1 MKKKNILAWGISG
14 ICIGILMGV
23 VTSKDLFEEETRYV
37 QSRKKIQATELK
49 NIENKE
55 ADKSE
60 LIKRFRYERDMEY
73 SDINYEDGTLY
84 FKSYLFDI
92 TEEMKFNDGL
102 NIQFEGDKLS
112 WVMEIDKKFYGV
124 VSELEKGDIEVEK
137 NKIISNRTGKETKL
151 NAFLVEFKLDEKD
164 GKLKEIGREKKTFEE
179 YLNEK
184 ENKEYGKF
192 YSSEVKEYKDK
203 NKETV
208 EEEKIKAVKL
218 MKEKYNIAEVE
229 HIEVFNSDNRYY
241 LVIGYN
247 KKIEPVYILGDRKEN
262 KEYLIENENFK
273 IQLKSMFSYEDR
285 ILGADRFGNIF
296 EFNIDKDNVVM
307 KELSEN
313 EIRKKN
319 QGEFHMIGMIDEY
332 VYFRNYLPI
341 DSLTAYNIKEQK
353 FSVVYESEF
362 KTMDGID
369 MKDGY
374 ISLYIEPGVRAQK
387 MIGKLKGNK
396 IETIIDEIPYV
407 KGSTDYINN
416 DILIMEA
423 LNDQPEWGQDYG
435 TEIRVYKLNK

>member
-1 MKKKNILAWGISG
+1 MRRKNILAWGIGG
-14 ICIGILMGV
+14 ICIGILIGI

-55 ADKSE
+55 ENKSE

-73 SDINYEDGTLY
+73 SDIKYENETLY

-92 TEEMKFNDGL
+92 TEGMKFNDGL
-102 NIQFEGDKLS
+102 NIRFEGDKLS

-124 VSELEKGDIEVEK
+124 VSELEKSHIEIEK
-137 NKIISNRTGKETKL
+137 NKIISKRTKKEAEL
-151 NAFLVEFKLDEKD
+151 DAFLVEFKLDEKD

-179 YLNEK
+179 YLKEK
-184 ENKEYGKF
+184 EDKDYGKF
-192 YSSEVKEYKDK
+192 YSSEVKEYRDK
-203 NKETV
+203 NKATV
-208 EEEKIKAVKL
+208 EVEKIKAIKH
-218 MKEKYNIAEVE
+218 MKEKYNVAEVE
-229 HIEVFNSDNRYY
+229 HMEVFNSDNRYY

-262 KEYLIENENFK
+262 REYRIENENLK
-273 IQLKSMFSYEDR
+273 IQLKSMFSYENK

-296 EFNIDKDNVVM
+296 EFNIDKDNVIM
-307 KELSEN
+307 NELSEN
-313 EIRKKN
+313 NIRKKN

-341 DSLTAYNIKEQK
+341 DSLIAYNIKEQN
-353 FSVVYESEF
+353 FSIVYESKF

-407 KGSTDYINN
+407 RGSTDYIND

-423 LNDQPEWGQDYG
+423 LNDDLEWGQDYG
-435 TEIRVYKLNK
+435 TEIRVYKLK